1 MAFGIQKLSLPAKV
15 LILILVPIIFQV
27 ACFTRLLTELN
38 QLESSLDEESQA
50 LNSLL
55 EASEIANDLVTASV
69 SALLSRHWKDK
80 SFLAESAV
88 NLINVQGKLSRL
100 KSRNSASK
108 RQLVSLDMF
117 EECLNHMNKAV
128 EQAEMNPE
136 SINDV
141 VFIDEVRK
149 LIGKLTKDKDKMIL
163 QYGTIRQETQA
174 RKEKQRED
182 MRNLLIVVT
191 WGNVI
196 LAGSVAI
203 LFSLTMANKFQR
215 IMKDIYLFSA
225 GKELL
230 APLKGDDDLS
240 RIDQVVH
247 ELSHELE
254 TARKKERSLLDNSTE
269 VICSLDEGLRIMEI
283 NPAVERRLGYDQSEV
298 MHANMQSFVHPDDR
312 DSTYAFLEQ
321 CKTSDTESTFEC
333 RLKRNNGRYID
344 SEWAVQWSSEGN
356 SFSCVIR
363 DISERKEAERLKRE
377 VIAMVSHDLRSP
389 LTSIGLL
396 LEMMLQGAAGEL
408 NDRGVRLTEH
418 AQQSVSSLIRMIN
431 DLLDVERYESGSLT
445 LDYTRILAEDVLAAA
460 VQTVTP
466 EAEHKRIKI
475 ESSSED
481 LKLELDADRINR
493 VLVNLLGNAVKFAPN
508 DSVIEVRC
516 ELIKHDGKPS
526 MAGFS
531 IQDHGPGIPADKLE
545 AVFEKFQQADR
556 GLEGEKKGS
565 GLGLAICRAIVD
577 AHRGEIG
584 VVSTEGDGA
593 TFWFHVPLEAPNIM
607 GDPSQQSKTDHRI
620 RFS

>member
-1 MAFGIQKLSLPAKV
+1 MAFGIKKLSLPAKV
-15 LILILVPIIFQV
+15 LLLILVPIIFQV
-27 ACFTRLLTELN
+27 VCFTKLLAELN

-50 LNSLL
+50 LDVLL
-55 EASEIANDLVTASV
+55 ESSEIASDLVTASV

-88 NLINVQGKLSRL
+88 TLINIQGKMSRL
-100 KSRNSASK
+100 KRKHNTNK
-108 RQLVSLDMF
+108 RLAVSLDVF
-117 EECLNHMNKAV
+117 EECLTEMNRAV
-128 EQAEMNPE
+128 EQAEMNPKGV
-136 SINDV
+136 NDV

-149 LIGKLTKDKDKMIL
+149 LIARLTKDKTEVVNM
-163 QYGTIRQETQA
+163 YGAIRQETQA
-174 RKEKQRED
+174 RKEEQREE

-196 LAGSVAI
+196 LAGSVAVI
-203 LFSLTMANKFQR
+203 FSFTMAGKFQR

-225 GKELL
+225 GKELVE
-230 APLKGDDDLS
+230 PLKGDDDLS

-247 ELSHELE
+247 QLSHELE
-254 TARKKERSLLDNSTE
+254 TARKTERSLLDNSTE
-269 VICSLDEGLRIMEI
+269 VICSLDEGLRIIEI
-283 NPAVERRLGYDQSEV
+283 NPAVERRLGHDQAEV
-298 MHANMQSFVHPDDR
+298 LHANMQSLVHPEDR

-333 RLKRNNGRYID
+333 RLKKNNGRYID
-344 SEWAVQWSSEGN
+344 SEWAVQWSSDGE

-466 EAEHKRIKI
+466 EAENKGIEIKQ
-475 ESSSED
+475 SSD
-481 LKLELDADRINR
+481 DMKVELDADRINR
-493 VLVNLLGNAVKFAPN
+493 VLVNLLGNSVKFAPN

-516 ELIKHDGKPS
+516 ELIKQDGKPS

-531 IQDHGPGIPADKLE
+531 IQDHGPGIPADKLD

-565 GLGLAICRAIVD
+565 GLGLAICRAIVE

-593 TFWFHVPLEAPNIM
+593 TFWFQIPLEAPNIM
-607 GDPSQQSKTDHRI
+607 GDPSAQSRTDHRI
-620 RFS
+620 KF